1 MIFRYKSMKL
11 TMNKIQQ
18 GEDEVIIRYREMNK
32 QIEMI
37 VAMAE
42 GKMSKISG
50 RYGDEMILISP
61 ETILYLESV
70 EGVTWAYLTDKVCKI
85 YESLEKA
92 ALAWGERGF
101 FRCSKSMVINI
112 YRISTLRSE
121 PGNRIL
127 ALMENGEQVMI
138 SRRYAKE
145 LRRILKG
152 GAEDEEEQ
160 F

>member
-1 MIFRYKSMKL
+1 MSMKL
-11 TMNKIQQ
+11 TMNKIRQ

-37 VAMAE
+37 AALAE
-42 GKMSKISG
+42 GKSSKISG
-50 RYGDEMILISP
+50 RYGDETILISP

-70 EGVTWAYLTDKVCKI
+70 DGTTWAYLSDKVCRI
-85 YESLEKA
+85 CESLEKVV
-92 ALAWGERGF
+92 LTWGERGF

-127 ALMENGEQVMI
+127 AQMENSEKVMI
-138 SRRYAKE
+138 SRRYARE

-152 GAEDEEEQ
+152 GEEDEEDQ
-160 F
+160 L

>member
-1 MIFRYKSMKL
+1 
-11 TMNKIQQ
+11 MNKIQQ
-18 GEDEVIIRYREMNK
+18 GEDEVIIRYQEMNK

-37 VAMAE
+37 VAMAK

-50 RYGDEMILISP
+50 RYGDETILISP

-70 EGVTWAYLTDKVCKI
+70 EGVTWAYLADKVCKI

-92 ALAWGERGF
+92 ALAWGERGV

>member
-1 MIFRYKSMKL
+1 MKL

-18 GEDEVIIRYREMNK
+18 GEDEVLIRYREMNQ

-37 VAMAE
+37 AALAE
-42 GKMSKISG
+42 GKMSKISA
-50 RYGDEMILISP
+50 RYEDETILVSP
-61 ETILYLESV
+61 EAVLYLESV
-70 EGVTWAYLTDKVCKI
+70 DGVTWVYLADKVCRI
-85 YESLEKA
+85 CESLEKA

-112 YRISTLRSE
+112 YRISTLTSK

-127 ALMENGEQVMI
+127 AQMENGEQVMI

-145 LRRILKG
+145 LREILKG
-152 GAEDEEEQ
+152 GAEDEE
-160 F
+160 

>member
-1 MIFRYKSMKL
+1 MKL
-11 TMNKIQQ
+11 TMNRISQ

-37 VAMAE
+37 AALTE
-42 GKMSKISG
+42 GKTSKISA
-50 RYGDEMILISP
+50 RYNDEMILISP
-61 ETILYLESV
+61 ESILYLESV
-70 EGVTWAYLTDKVCKI
+70 DGVTWAYLADKVCRI

-92 ALAWGERGF
+92 VLAWGERGF

-112 YRISTLRSE
+112 YRISTLKSE

-127 ALMENGEQVMI
+127 AMMENGEKVMI
-138 SRRYAKE
+138 SRRYARE

-152 GAEDEEEQ
+152 GAEDEEE
-160 F
+160 